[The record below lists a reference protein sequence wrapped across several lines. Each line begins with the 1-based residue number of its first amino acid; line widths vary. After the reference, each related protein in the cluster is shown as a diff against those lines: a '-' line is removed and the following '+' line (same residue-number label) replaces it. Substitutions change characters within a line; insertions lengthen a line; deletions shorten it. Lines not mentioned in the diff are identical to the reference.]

1 MTSRM
6 DANFDAERVASAADW
21 LFKLRDPEVSQT
33 DISAWF
39 AWCDSSAENRQVFE
53 QMQATWRKSGLI
65 QETPVTPAEIASDHY
80 LGQVSVSEW
89 NNVLLKSQRRT
100 TLRRFNPHRA
110 RIAAAVIAGV
120 ATLLLL
126 GWVRHVDQARD
137 TTISAAV
144 GVNREVLLP
153 DGSRVTLAAGS
164 KLSTQFTRGV
174 RNVFL
179 ENGEALFTV
188 KHMHARPFVVHAMET
203 TVTAVGTAFNVKA
216 ESGVVRVTVTE
227 GIVDV
232 AHQRPVLDE
241 LRQWVGGSAGAGDF
255 RLAAGNQAILS
266 SGAPRPVAIAAASQQ
281 VTTWVDGTL
290 SFDNE
295 PLVSV
300 VAAVNRYARVP
311 VVLEDGEAGSYR
323 YTGTVVTGRIDEWLR
338 GLPNAFPVTVVRSGT
353 DEVVIRA
360 RAAAGR

>member
-6 DANFDAERVASAADW
+6 DANYDAERVATAADW
-21 LFKLRDPEVSQT
+21 LFKLRDPEVSQA

-39 AWCDSSAENRQVFE
+39 AWCDSSAENRQAFE
-53 QMQATWRKSGLI
+53 QMQATWRKCGLI
-65 QETPVTPAEIASDHY
+65 EETPVTPTALESDDY
-80 LGQVSVSEW
+80 LGQVPVAEW
-89 NNVLLKSQRRT
+89 NSVRVNSQRRAT
-100 TLRRFNPHRA
+100 VRRFDPHRA

-126 GWVRHVDQARD
+126 GWMRHADQARD

-164 KLSTQFTRGV
+164 KLSTRFTRGV

-179 ENGEALFTV
+179 ENGEALFQV
-188 KHMHARPFVVHAMET
+188 KHLSARPFVVHAMDT
-203 TVTAVGTAFNVKA
+203 TVTAVGTAFNVKS
-216 ESGVVRVTVTE
+216 EGGVVRVTVTE

-232 AHQRPVLDE
+232 AHQGPILGE

-255 RLAAGNQAILS
+255 RLASGNQAILS
-266 SGAPRPVAIAAASQQ
+266 AGAPRPVAIAAASPQ
-281 VTTWVDGTL
+281 VTTWVGGTL
-290 SFDNE
+290 SFDDE

-300 VAAVNRYARVP
+300 VAAINRYARVP
-311 VVLEDGEAGSYR
+311 VVIEGGELGSYR
-323 YTGTVVTGRIDEWLR
+323 YTGTVVTDRIDAWLR
-338 GLPNAFPVTVVRSGT
+338 GLPNVFPVTVVRPGN
-353 DEVVIRA
+353 DEVVIQA
-360 RAAAGR
+360 RAEAGR